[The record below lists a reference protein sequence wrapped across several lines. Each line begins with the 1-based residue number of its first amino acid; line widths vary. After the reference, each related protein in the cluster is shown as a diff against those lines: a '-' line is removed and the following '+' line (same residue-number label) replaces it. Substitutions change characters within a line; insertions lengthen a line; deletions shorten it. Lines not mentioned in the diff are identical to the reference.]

1 MSTTYDNYI
10 EQVVQSIFSTMLGM
24 EVARDDAAEPTF
36 DEKLLATIQIAGAKS
51 LSVVLSVS
59 PGVARA
65 SVAAML
71 QVPLDGVSDVDE
83 RDVVAELAN
92 MIGGNL
98 KSLLPPPL
106 YLSLPTVVEG
116 KDLGVQ
122 VPGAELVEDVLLQC
136 ESGPLRVRLYSQ
148 LGGA

>member
-1 MSTTYDNYI
+1 MNATYENDI

-24 EVARDDAAEPTF
+24 EVSRDDSAKLAF
-36 DEKLLATIQIAGAKS
+36 DEKLLATIQIAGAQS

-59 PGVARA
+59 PGVARSSA
-65 SVAAML
+65 AAML
-71 QVPLDGVSDVDE
+71 QVPLDGVADVDE
-83 RDVVAELAN
+83 RDVVAELTN

-98 KSLLPPPL
+98 KSLLPAPL
-106 YLSLPTVVEG
+106 FLSLPTVVEG
-116 KDLGVQ
+116 KNLGVQ

-148 LGGA
+148 LG